1 MLKVQKFEDL
11 TIFQMARDLCKDV
24 YAITKDGEFH
34 KDMRFVQQIHAAA
47 GSIMDNI
54 AEGYERDGNKEFINF
69 LYIAKGSC
77 GEVRSQIIRATDV
90 GFIDKDTA
98 KKLYNDSFNLSK
110 AISKFI
116 TSLKGSPITGLKHQK
131 PETWILKPNLLKL
144 ESWNLKQSLL
154 TCRETLYKKSLCMGR
169 ALIRV
174 SHKKKKVQ
182 YLIILPHF

>member
-1 MLKVQKFEDL
+1 MSKVQRFEDL

-116 TSLKGSPITGLKHQK
+116 TF
-131 PETWILKPNLLKL
+131 LLGKCIVM
-144 ESWNLKQSLL
+144 KQN
-154 TCRETLYKKSLCMGR
+154 
-169 ALIRV
+169 
-174 SHKKKKVQ
+174 
-182 YLIILPHF
+182 HFWQRG